1 MITLEIRLT
10 TSALTVLCTFDRV
23 ANVFSLW
30 VTFPTEISEIQTL
43 NPNGKK
49 YLPFGTFLAVKEE
62 TRDRFHSDVF
72 SHDFLGL
79 G

>member
-1 MITLEIRLT
+1 M
-10 TSALTVLCTFDRV
+10 SYV
-23 ANVFSLW
+23 
-30 VTFPTEISEIQTL
+30 PTEISEIQTL

-62 TRDRFHSDVF
+62 TRDSFHSDVF